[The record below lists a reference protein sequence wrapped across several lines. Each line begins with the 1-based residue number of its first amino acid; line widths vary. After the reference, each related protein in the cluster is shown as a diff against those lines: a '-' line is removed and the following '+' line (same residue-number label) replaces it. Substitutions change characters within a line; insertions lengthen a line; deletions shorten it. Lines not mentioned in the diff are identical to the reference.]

1 MPISKTNNKQNEQI
15 TQLQTD
21 VSWIKN
27 EILDIKNNHLKGVHQ
42 QLNSQ
47 KNWLIGILGA
57 LVLSLISTLFNL
69 LK

>member
-27 EILDIKNNHLKGVHQ
+27 EILDIKNNHIQGIYKKLD
-42 QLNSQ
+42 NQ
-47 KNWLIGILGA
+47 KNWLVGILGA